1 MCLPSLDGPSR
12 RQCDLDRDGMRG
24 TASAWWP
31 DVPSVAG
38 VLADSG
44 SMAIAAA
51 LWMAAV
57 SLVGTAGAVRAAVP
71 RATALASVAAS
82 ARSGP
87 LEVASSVRGTAAP
100 VAAILAIAAI
110 WWLVVRG
117 HLLGGPAALL
127 YPTAWTALAML
138 AAGTAVRR
146 ARRTGPRQIP
156 VARRLPHLVT
166 ATLAAEMVIATAAAA
181 AAWAMSHTAG
191 VMVSQAELLGAV
203 VVARALTFLPI
214 LPAGAPV
221 ADLAMI
227 STLHAVGVPV
237 EAAVATLLLWRCA
250 LLVAAATAAAAAR
263 LPAAHAHFD
272 HEQHGSRRVG
282 DLLHRAAFA
291 LCGAAPAPLSAWL
304 RRRSFDM
311 LFSWSDDP
319 WEYDRSAYERSK
331 RHVLM
336 SAVPPGARLVV
347 ELGCAE
353 GHNLRAI
360 ATGRPGARVVGID
373 VSAKAVA
380 AARARAEGASLW
392 VEVLQSEAR
401 HAADALTRHGISG
414 VDTVIIA
421 ETLYYLGGPRRVA
434 AELLGLRQVLAP
446 GATVVLLHPV
456 LDAERLHHAALS
468 ALAARTVSR
477 REVGDPQRP
486 YVVETALTVPAIA

>member
-1 MCLPSLDGPSR
+1 MT
-12 RQCDLDRDGMRG
+12 G
-24 TASAWWP
+24 TAGEWWP
-31 DVPSVAG
+31 DLSSVAG
-38 VLADSG
+38 VLADGG
-44 SMAIAAA
+44 STAIAAA

-57 SLVGTAGAVRAAVP
+57 SLVATAGVVRAAVP

-87 LEVASSVRGTAAP
+87 LAVSSSVRGTAAP

-117 HLLGGPAALL
+117 HLPDGPAAVLL
-127 YPTAWTALAML
+127 PTAWTALAVL

-146 ARRTGPRQIP
+146 ARRTAPGRIP
-156 VARRLPHLVT
+156 IARRLPHLIT
-166 ATLAAEMVIATAAAA
+166 ATLAAEVVIATAVAA

-221 ADLAMI
+221 ADLAMV

-250 LLVAAATAAAAAR
+250 LLMAAATAAAAAR

-272 HEQHGSRRVG
+272 REQHSSPRVG

-291 LCGAAPAPLSAWL
+291 LYGAAPAPVSAWL
-304 RRRSFDM
+304 RRRSFDL
-311 LFSWSDDP
+311 LFSLGDDP
-319 WEYDRSAYERSK
+319 WEYERSPYERRK
-331 RHVLM
+331 RDVLM

-360 ATGRPGARVVGID
+360 ATSRPGARVVGID
-373 VSAKAVA
+373 VSAKAVG
-380 AARARAEGASLW
+380 AARARAEGASLR
-392 VEVLQSEAR
+392 VEVLQSEVR
-401 HAADALTRHGISG
+401 DVADVLAQHGIAE

-434 AELLGLRQVLAP
+434 AELQGLRQVLAP

-456 LDAERLHHAALS
+456 LDAERLHPAALS

-477 REVGDPQRP
+477 VAVGDPQRP
-486 YVVETALTVPAIA
+486 YVVETALTASAMA